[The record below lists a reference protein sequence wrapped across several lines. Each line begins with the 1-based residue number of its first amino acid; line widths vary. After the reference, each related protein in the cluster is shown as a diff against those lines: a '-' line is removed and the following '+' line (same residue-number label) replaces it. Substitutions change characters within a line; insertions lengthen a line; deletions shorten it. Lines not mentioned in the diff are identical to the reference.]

1 MLLCYAHDL
10 HEALLYLYIYT
21 CCMYTNY
28 VGDMHLPTLT
38 FTDDFVP
45 SFCNNRKHFRP
56 ELKEYNRIFKQFT
69 HTCLFTQWLLCRM
82 H

>member
-1 MLLCYAHDL
+1 LLCYAHDL
-10 HEALLYLYIYT
+10 HEALLYLYIYP

-45 SFCNNRKHFRP
+45 STENILGPN
-56 ELKEYNRIFKQFT
+56 
-69 HTCLFTQWLLCRM
+69 
-82 H
+82 